1 MAFRLRTI
9 SYTVKK
15 YFPAFRHRNYR
26 LFWYGQGISLSGTWM
41 QTTAQAW
48 LVYELTNS
56 PFLLGLIGAL
66 QFTPVMLFSLVAGVY
81 LDRFPKKKIILVTQ
95 TVSMILALLLAILVM
110 THVVRFWHIAV
121 IVVILGFV
129 NTLDMP
135 TRQSFMIELVGKTH
149 LTSAIALNS
158 VTFNLARIV
167 GPAVGGILI
176 ANFGIAFCFLFNAV
190 SFLAVIISV
199 YMIKDLKIRDRETSV
214 VRKTVLKEIKE
225 GLNYIRHRA
234 ILFRP
239 LLFVAIVSTF
249 AINFNVIIPVFAKTV
264 LKTEAEGF
272 GFLLSALGIGSVIGA
287 LSVAVYSHKMNQKF
301 LIAVM
306 PFSISIAMILIG
318 FSSHFYLASSF
329 LILLGVSN
337 IMFFTSVNS
346 TLQLN
351 SEPEYRGRVMS
362 VYTMVFGGV
371 TPIGNLFAG
380 SVSGNWGGRAGFT
393 VSAGV
398 VIVLI
403 TLSMIM
409 IRRKNPKSFK
419 FYH

>member
-1 MAFRLRTI
+1 M
-9 SYTVKK
+9 V
-15 YFPAFRHRNYR
+15 
-26 LFWYGQGISLSGTWM
+26 
-41 QTTAQAW
+41 
-48 LVYELTNS
+48 
-56 PFLLGLIGAL
+56 
-66 QFTPVMLFSLVAGVY
+66 
-81 LDRFPKKKIILVTQ
+81 
-95 TVSMILALLLAILVM
+95 LALLMTILVF
-110 THVVRFWHIAV
+110 TEVVQFWHIAV

-158 VTFNLARIV
+158 VTFNGARII
-167 GPAVGGILI
+167 GPALGGILI
-176 ANFGIAFCFLFNAV
+176 ANFGIAFCFLFNAL
-190 SFLAVIISV
+190 SFMAVIVSV
-199 YMIKDLKIRDRETSV
+199 YMIKNLKVRTDENTV

-225 GLNYIRHRA
+225 GLSYIRSKA

-264 LKTEAEGF
+264 LKTEAQGF
-272 GFLLSALGIGSVIGA
+272 GFLLSALGLGSVIGA
-287 LSVAVYSHKMNQKF
+287 MSVAIYSHKMNQKF

-306 PFSISIAMILIG
+306 PFSISIAMVLVG
-318 FSSHFYLASSF
+318 FSSNFYIASSF
-329 LILLGVSN
+329 LILLGISN

-351 SEPEYRGRVMS
+351 SEPQFRGRVMS

-380 SVSGNWGGRAGFT
+380 SVSGAWGGRAGFI

-403 TLSMIM
+403 GLCWIFMRSKKQTAPSAC
-409 IRRKNPKSFK
+409 
-419 FYH
+419 

>member
-1 MAFRLRTI
+1 MSYRARAIPYTI
-9 SYTVKK
+9 KK
-15 YFPAFRHRNYR
+15 YFPAFRHKNYR

-48 LVYELTNS
+48 LVYELTKS

-95 TVSMILALLLAILVM
+95 FISMILAIILTVLVM
-110 THVVRFWHIAV
+110 TEYVRFWHIAV
-121 IVVILGFV
+121 IVTILGFV

-158 VTFNLARIV
+158 VTFNLARII

-176 ANFGIAFCFLFNAV
+176 ANFGIGFCFLFNAI
-190 SFLAVIISV
+190 SFLAVIVTV
-199 YMIKDLKIRDRETSV
+199 YMIRNLKVKEKENNV

-225 GLNYIRHRA
+225 GLSYIRSKA

-264 LKTEAEGF
+264 LKTEAQGF

-287 LSVAVYSHKMNQKF
+287 LTVATSSHKLNQKF
-301 LIAVM
+301 LISAM
-306 PFSISIAMILIG
+306 PYSISIAMILVG
-318 FSSHFYLASSF
+318 LSSSF
-329 LILLGVSN
+329 LSATSFLVLLGISN
-337 IMFFTSVNS
+337 ILFFTSVNS

-351 SEPEYRGRVMS
+351 SDSQYRGRVMS

-380 SVSGNWGGRAGFT
+380 SVAGSWGGRAGFT

-403 TLSMIM
+403 ALCMLFMKDKTT
-409 IRRKNPKSFK
+409 KNLLT
-419 FYH
+419 

>member
-1 MAFRLRTI
+1 MSKNFRNLKYTI
-9 SYTVKK
+9 KK
-15 YFPAFRHRNYR
+15 YFPAFRHKNYR

-48 LVYELTNS
+48 LVYELTKS

-81 LDRFPKKKIILVTQ
+81 LDRFPKKKIIMVTQ
-95 TVSMILALLLAILVM
+95 AVSMVLALLMTVLVF
-110 THVVRFWHIAV
+110 TEAVQFWHIAV

-158 VTFNLARIV
+158 VTFNGARII
-167 GPAVGGILI
+167 GPALGGILI
-176 ANFGIAFCFLFNAV
+176 ANFGIAFCFLFNAL
-190 SFLAVIISV
+190 SFMAVIVSV
-199 YMIKDLKIRDRETSV
+199 YMIKNLKVRTDENNV

-225 GLNYIRHRA
+225 GLSYIRSKA

-264 LKTEAEGF
+264 LKTEAQGF

-287 LSVAVYSHKMNQKF
+287 LSVAIYSHKLNQKF

-306 PFSISIAMILIG
+306 PYSISFAMILVG
-318 FSSHFYLASSF
+318 FSSNFYIASSF
-329 LILLGVSN
+329 LILLGISN

-351 SEPEYRGRVMS
+351 SEPQFRGRVMS

-380 SVSGNWGGRAGFT
+380 SVTSAWGGRAGFI
-393 VSAGV
+393 VSAVV
-398 VIVLI
+398 VIVLVGLCWI
-403 TLSMIM
+403 FMRT
-409 IRRKNPKSFK
+409 KKQTVPCAV
-419 FYH
+419 

>member
-1 MAFRLRTI
+1 MSYRIRAI
-9 SYTVKK
+9 PYTVKK
-15 YFPAFRHRNYR
+15 YFPAFRHKNYR

-48 LVYELTNS
+48 LVYELTKS
-56 PFLLGLIGAL
+56 PFLLGLVGAL

-81 LDRFPKKKIILVTQ
+81 LDRFPKKKIIMVTQ
-95 TVSMILALLLAILVM
+95 AVSMVLALLMTVLVF
-110 THVVRFWHIAV
+110 TETVQFWHIAV

-158 VTFNLARIV
+158 VTFNGARIV
-167 GPAVGGILI
+167 GPALGGILI
-176 ANFGIAFCFLFNAV
+176 ANFGIAFCFLFNAL
-190 SFLAVIISV
+190 SFLAVIVSV
-199 YMIKDLKIRDRETSV
+199 YMIRNLKIRTDENTV

-225 GLNYIRHRA
+225 GLSYIRSKA

-264 LKTEAEGF
+264 LKTEAQGF
-272 GFLLSALGIGSVIGA
+272 GFLLSALGLGSVIGA
-287 LSVAVYSHKMNQKF
+287 LSVAIYSHRLNQKF
-301 LIAVM
+301 LISVM
-306 PFSISIAMILIG
+306 PYSISFAMILVG
-318 FSSHFYLASSF
+318 FSSNFYIASSF
-329 LILLGVSN
+329 LILLGISN

-351 SEPEYRGRVMS
+351 SEPQFRGRVMS

-380 SVSGNWGGRAGFT
+380 SVSSAWGGRAGFI
-393 VSAGV
+393 VSAVV
-398 VIVLI
+398 VIFFVAVC
-403 TLSMIM
+403 MIFM
-409 IRRKNPKSFK
+409 REKAEKKQAVPV
-419 FYH
+419 

>member
-1 MAFRLRTI
+1 MYNRIRAI
-9 SYTVKK
+9 PYTVKK
-15 YFPAFRHRNYR
+15 YFPAFRHKNYR

-48 LVYELTNS
+48 LVYELTKS
-56 PFLLGLIGAL
+56 PFLLGLVGAL

-81 LDRFPKKKIILVTQ
+81 LDRFPKKKIIMVTQ
-95 TVSMILALLLAILVM
+95 AVSMVLALLMTVLVF
-110 THVVRFWHIAV
+110 TETVQFWHIAV

-158 VTFNLARIV
+158 VTFNGARII
-167 GPAVGGILI
+167 GPALGGILI
-176 ANFGIAFCFLFNAV
+176 ANFGIAFCFLFNAL
-190 SFLAVIISV
+190 SFMAVIVSV
-199 YMIKDLKIRDRETSV
+199 YMIRNLKIRTDENTV

-225 GLNYIRHRA
+225 GLSYIRSKA

-264 LKTEAEGF
+264 LKTEAQGF

-287 LSVAVYSHKMNQKF
+287 LSVAIYSHKLNQKF
-301 LIAVM
+301 LISVM
-306 PFSISIAMILIG
+306 PYSISFAMILVG
-318 FSSHFYLASSF
+318 FSSNFFLASSF
-329 LILLGVSN
+329 LILLGISN

-351 SEPEYRGRVMS
+351 SDPQFRGRVMS

-380 SVSGNWGGRAGFT
+380 SVSGAWGGRAGFI
-393 VSAGV
+393 VSAVV
-398 VIVLI
+398 VIFFVAVC
-403 TLSMIM
+403 MIFM
-409 IRRKNPKSFK
+409 REKKVKKQTIQV
-419 FYH
+419 

>member
-1 MAFRLRTI
+1 MSYRIKAI
-9 SYTVKK
+9 PYTVKK
-15 YFPAFRHRNYR
+15 YFPAFRHKNYR

-48 LVYELTNS
+48 LVYELTKS
-56 PFLLGLIGAL
+56 PFLLGLVGAL

-81 LDRFPKKKIILVTQ
+81 LDRFPKKKIIMVTQ
-95 TVSMILALLLAILVM
+95 AVSMVLALLMTVLVF
-110 THVVRFWHIAV
+110 TETVQFWHIAV

-158 VTFNLARIV
+158 VTFNGARIV
-167 GPAVGGILI
+167 GPALGGILI
-176 ANFGIAFCFLFNAV
+176 ANFGIAFCFLFNAL
-190 SFLAVIISV
+190 SFLAVIVSV
-199 YMIKDLKIRDRETSV
+199 YMIKNLKVRTDENTV

-225 GLNYIRHRA
+225 GLRYIRSKA

-264 LKTEAEGF
+264 LKTEAQGF
-272 GFLLSALGIGSVIGA
+272 GFLLSALGLGSVIGA
-287 LSVAVYSHKMNQKF
+287 LSVAIYSHRLNQKF
-301 LIAVM
+301 LISVM
-306 PFSISIAMILIG
+306 PYSISFAMILVG
-318 FSSHFYLASSF
+318 FSSNFYVASSF
-329 LILLGVSN
+329 LILLGISN

-351 SEPEYRGRVMS
+351 SEPQFRGRVMS

-380 SVSGNWGGRAGFT
+380 SVSSAWGGRAGFI
-393 VSAGV
+393 VSAVV
-398 VIVLI
+398 VIFFVAVC
-403 TLSMIM
+403 MIFM
-409 IRRKNPKSFK
+409 REKTDKKQAVPV
-419 FYH
+419 

>member
-1 MAFRLRTI
+1 MSFRLRAI
-9 SYTVKK
+9 PYTVKK
-15 YFPAFRHRNYR
+15 YFPAFRHKNYR

-48 LVYELTNS
+48 LVYELTKS
-56 PFLLGLIGAL
+56 PFLLGLVGAL

-81 LDRFPKKKIILVTQ
+81 LDRFPKKKIIMVTQ
-95 TVSMILALLLAILVM
+95 TVSMVLALLMTILVF
-110 THVVRFWHIAV
+110 TEVVQFWHIAV

-190 SFLAVIISV
+190 SFMAVIVSV
-199 YMIKDLKIRDRETSV
+199 YMIKNLKIRTDENIV

-225 GLNYIRHRA
+225 GLSYIRSKA

-264 LKTEAEGF
+264 LKTEAQGF
-272 GFLLSALGIGSVIGA
+272 GFLLSALGLGSVIGA
-287 LSVAVYSHKMNQKF
+287 LSVAIYSHKLNQKF

-318 FSSHFYLASSF
+318 SSSHFYIASSF
-329 LILLGVSN
+329 LILLGISN

-351 SEPEYRGRVMS
+351 SEPQFRGRVMS

-380 SVSGNWGGRAGFT
+380 SVSGAWGGRAGFI

-403 TLSMIM
+403 GLCWIFMRSKKQTALCTD
-409 IRRKNPKSFK
+409 
-419 FYH
+419 